1 MKKLLYIL
9 VGILSFNFS
18 NAQQLEHLINEGL
31 ENNSKIQLFNLKY
44 QVAKEKVNEA
54 STLPNTQIGV
64 GVFVS
69 EPETR
74 TGAQRFKLSA
84 KQMLPSFGSITAR
97 KNYKN
102 AVADAVYVDIAI
114 EKRKLV
120 ASISQSYY
128 TLYALKNKQQILS
141 ENISLL
147 EKYETILLKYVE
159 VGKASAV
166 NVLRLQM
173 RKNDLTA
180 LKQVLQQ
187 EFLAEQTLLNKI
199 LNRDKNIPIAF
210 EDKLM
215 LIPENDLINLEN
227 LDLHPELLKYDKLYQ
242 SIEKSELLNKKE
254 KNPMFGFGLDY
265 IAVSERPNLSFTD
278 NGKDILMPMATI
290 SIPLFNK
297 TYKSKTKQ
305 NKLLQKEIVIQ
316 KQDKKNRLITLL
328 DKAFKKRNSA
338 IINYNTQVKNL
349 EQAKNAETIL
359 FKSFETGTINFN
371 DILEIQELQL
381 KFQINK
387 IEAIKTSY
395 LQTTII
401 NYLTK

>member
-1 MKKLLYIL
+1 MKKLLCIL

-18 NAQQLEHLINEGL
+18 NAQQLEKLIKEGL
-31 ENNSKIQLFNLKY
+31 ENNSKIQLFDLKY

-74 TGAQRFKLSA
+74 TEAQRFKLSA

-102 AVADAVYVDIAI
+102 AIADAVYVDIAI

-166 NVLRLQM
+166 NVLRLHM

-199 LNRDKNIPIAF
+199 LNRDKNIPISIG
-210 EDKLM
+210 ELLM
-215 LIPENDLINLEN
+215 ISESDLINKEN

-242 SIEKSELLNKKE
+242 SIEKSELVNKKE
-254 KNPMFGFGLDY
+254 QNPMFGFGLDY
-265 IAVSERPNLSFTD
+265 IAVSERSNMSFTD

-305 NKLLQKEIVIQ
+305 NELRQQEIITQ

-338 IINYNTQVKNL
+338 IINYNAQVKNL
-349 EQAKNAETIL
+349 EQATNAETIL
-359 FKSFETGTINFN
+359 FKTFETGSVSFN

-387 IEAIKTSY
+387 IEAIKTYY
-395 LQTTII
+395 LQTPII
-401 NYLTK
+401 NYLTN

>member
-18 NAQQLEHLINEGL
+18 NAQQLENLIKEGL

-180 LKQVLQQ
+180 LKKVLQQ

-199 LNRDKNIPIAF
+199 LNRDKNIPISIGVL
-210 EDKLM
+210 LM
-215 LIPENDLINLEN
+215 LSESDLINLEN

-242 SIEKSELLNKKE
+242 SIEKSELVNKKE
-254 KNPMFGFGLDY
+254 QNPMFGFGLDY
-265 IAVSERPNLSFTD
+265 IAVSERPNMSFTD

-305 NKLLQKEIVIQ
+305 NELKQKEIITQ

-328 DKAFKKRNSA
+328 DKAFKKRKSA
-338 IINYNTQVKNL
+338 IINYNAQVKNL
-349 EQAKNAETIL
+349 EQATNAETIL
-359 FKSFETGTINFN
+359 FKTFETGSVNFN

-387 IEAIKTSY
+387 IEAIKAYY
-395 LQTTII
+395 LQTAII
-401 NYLTK
+401 NYLTN

>member
-9 VGILSFNFS
+9 VSILSFNFS
-18 NAQQLEHLINEGL
+18 NAQQLEKLIKEGL

-44 QVAKEKVNEA
+44 QVAKEKVNEV

-180 LKQVLQQ
+180 LKKVLQQ

-199 LNRDKNIPIAF
+199 LNRDKNIPISIG
-210 EDKLM
+210 ELLM
-215 LIPENDLINLEN
+215 LSESDLINLEN

-242 SIEKSELLNKKE
+242 SIEKSELVNKKE
-254 KNPMFGFGLDY
+254 QNPMFGFGLDY
-265 IAVSERPNLSFTD
+265 IAVSERPNMSFTD

-305 NKLLQKEIVIQ
+305 NELKQKEIITQ

-328 DKAFKKRNSA
+328 DKAFKKRKSA
-338 IINYNTQVKNL
+338 IINYNAQVKNL
-349 EQAKNAETIL
+349 EQATNAETIL
-359 FKSFETGTINFN
+359 FKTFETGSVNFN

-387 IEAIKTSY
+387 IEAIKAYY
-395 LQTTII
+395 LQTAII
-401 NYLTK
+401 NYLTN

>member
-9 VGILSFNFS
+9 VSILSFNFS
-18 NAQQLEHLINEGL
+18 NAQQLENLIKEGL
-31 ENNSKIQLFNLKY
+31 EKNSKIQLFNLKY
-44 QVAKEKVNEA
+44 QVAKEKINEA

-84 KQMLPSFGSITAR
+84 NQMLPSFGSITAR

-180 LKQVLQQ
+180 SKQVLQQ

-199 LNRDKNIPIAF
+199 LNRDKNIPISIS
-210 EDKLM
+210 ELLM
-215 LIPENDLINLEN
+215 LSESDLINLEN

-242 SIEKSELLNKKE
+242 SIEKSELVNKKE
-254 KNPMFGFGLDY
+254 QNPMFGFGLDY
-265 IAVSERPNLSFTD
+265 IAVSERPNMSFTD

-305 NKLLQKEIVIQ
+305 NELMQQEIITQ

-328 DKAFKKRNSA
+328 DKALKARNSA

-349 EQAKNAETIL
+349 KQATNAETVL
-359 FKSFETGTINFN
+359 FKNFETGSVNFN

-387 IEAIKTSY
+387 IESIKAYY

>member
-1 MKKLLYIL
+1 MKKLLCIL

-18 NAQQLEHLINEGL
+18 NAQQLEKLIKEGL
-31 ENNSKIQLFNLKY
+31 ENNSKIQLFDLKY

-102 AVADAVYVDIAI
+102 AIADAVYVDIAI

-166 NVLRLQM
+166 NVLRLHM

-199 LNRDKNIPIAF
+199 LNRDKNIPISIG
-210 EDKLM
+210 ELLM
-215 LIPENDLINLEN
+215 ISESDLINKEN

-242 SIEKSELLNKKE
+242 SIEKSELVNKKRA
-254 KNPMFGFGLDY
+254 KPDVWLWIGLH
-265 IAVSERPNLSFTD
+265 RCF
-278 NGKDILMPMATI
+278 
-290 SIPLFNK
+290 
-297 TYKSKTKQ
+297 
-305 NKLLQKEIVIQ
+305 
-316 KQDKKNRLITLL
+316 
-328 DKAFKKRNSA
+328 
-338 IINYNTQVKNL
+338 
-349 EQAKNAETIL
+349 
-359 FKSFETGTINFN
+359 
-371 DILEIQELQL
+371 
-381 KFQINK
+381 
-387 IEAIKTSY
+387 
-395 LQTTII
+395 
-401 NYLTK
+401 

>member
-1 MKKLLYIL
+1 MKKLLCIL

-18 NAQQLEHLINEGL
+18 NAQQLEKLIKEGL
-31 ENNSKIQLFNLKY
+31 ENNSKIQLFDLKY

-102 AVADAVYVDIAI
+102 AIADAVYVDIAI

-166 NVLRLQM
+166 NVLRLHM

-199 LNRDKNIPIAF
+199 LNRDKNIPISIG
-210 EDKLM
+210 ELLM
-215 LIPENDLINLEN
+215 ISESDLINKEN

-242 SIEKSELLNKKE
+242 SIEKSELVNKKE
-254 KNPMFGFGLDY
+254 QNPMFGFGLDY
-265 IAVSERPNLSFTD
+265 IAVSERPNMSFTD

-297 TYKSKTKQ
+297 THKSKTKQ
-305 NKLLQKEIVIQ
+305 NELRQQEIITQ

-338 IINYNTQVKNL
+338 IINYNAQVKNL
-349 EQAKNAETIL
+349 EQATNAETIL
-359 FKSFETGTINFN
+359 FKNFETGSVNFN

-387 IEAIKTSY
+387 IEAIKTYY

-401 NYLTK
+401 NYLTN

>member
-9 VGILSFNFS
+9 VSILSFNFS
-18 NAQQLEHLINEGL
+18 NAQQLEKLIKEGL

-44 QVAKEKVNEA
+44 QVAKEKVNEV

-180 LKQVLQQ
+180 LKKVLQQ

-199 LNRDKNIPIAF
+199 LNRDKNIPISIGVL
-210 EDKLM
+210 LM
-215 LIPENDLINLEN
+215 LSESDLINLEN

-242 SIEKSELLNKKE
+242 SIEKSELVNKKE
-254 KNPMFGFGLDY
+254 QNPMFGFGLDY
-265 IAVSERPNLSFTD
+265 IAVSERPNMSFTD

-305 NKLLQKEIVIQ
+305 NELKQKEIITQ

-328 DKAFKKRNSA
+328 DKAFKKRKSA
-338 IINYNTQVKNL
+338 IINYNAQVKNL
-349 EQAKNAETIL
+349 EQATNAETIL
-359 FKSFETGTINFN
+359 FKTFETGSVNFN

-387 IEAIKTSY
+387 IEAIKAYY
-395 LQTTII
+395 LQTAII
-401 NYLTK
+401 NYLTN

>member
-18 NAQQLEHLINEGL
+18 NAQQLENLIKEGL

-84 KQMLPSFGSITAR
+84 NQMLPSFGSITAR

-180 LKQVLQQ
+180 LKKVLQQ

-199 LNRDKNIPIAF
+199 LNRDKNIPISIG
-210 EDKLM
+210 ELLM
-215 LIPENDLINLEN
+215 LSESDLINLEN

-242 SIEKSELLNKKE
+242 SIEKSELVNKKE
-254 KNPMFGFGLDY
+254 QNPMFGFGLDY
-265 IAVSERPNLSFTD
+265 IAVSERPNMSFTD

-305 NKLLQKEIVIQ
+305 NELKQKEIITQ

-328 DKAFKKRNSA
+328 DKAFKKRKSA
-338 IINYNTQVKNL
+338 IINYNAQVKNL
-349 EQAKNAETIL
+349 EQATNAETIL
-359 FKSFETGTINFN
+359 FKTFETGSVNFN

-387 IEAIKTSY
+387 IEAIKAYY
-395 LQTTII
+395 LQTAII
-401 NYLTK
+401 NYLTN

>member
-9 VGILSFNFS
+9 VSILSFNFS
-18 NAQQLEHLINEGL
+18 NAQQLEKLIKEGL

-44 QVAKEKVNEA
+44 QVAKEKVNEV

-180 LKQVLQQ
+180 LKKVLQQ

-199 LNRDKNIPIAF
+199 LNRDKNIPISIG
-210 EDKLM
+210 ELLM
-215 LIPENDLINLEN
+215 LSESDLINLEN

-242 SIEKSELLNKKE
+242 SIEKSELVNKKE
-254 KNPMFGFGLDY
+254 QNPMFGFGLDY
-265 IAVSERPNLSFTD
+265 IAVSERPNMSFTD

-305 NKLLQKEIVIQ
+305 NELMQQEIITQ
-316 KQDKKNRLITLL
+316 KQDKKNSLITLL
-328 DKAFKKRNSA
+328 DKALKARNSA

-349 EQAKNAETIL
+349 KQATNAETIL
-359 FKSFETGTINFN
+359 FKTFETGSVNFN

-387 IEAIKTSY
+387 IEAIKAYY
-395 LQTTII
+395 LQTAII
-401 NYLTK
+401 NYLTN